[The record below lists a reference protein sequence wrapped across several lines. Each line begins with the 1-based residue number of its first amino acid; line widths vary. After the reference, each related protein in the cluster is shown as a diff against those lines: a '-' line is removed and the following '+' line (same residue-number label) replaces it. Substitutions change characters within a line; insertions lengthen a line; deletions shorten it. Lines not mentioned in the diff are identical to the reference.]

1 MSKKIENFSKKNY
14 FFQGKVVVHGVPP
27 YALAWTSSHIAVAGC
42 DKVSI
47 NV

>member
-1 MSKKIENFSKKNY
+1 MGFFFNKYI

-42 DKVSI
+42 DKVSV